1 MEKEKTKTRSRITK
15 ADRLRAIKEN
25 GKVKLDEDRIIKDI
39 EENALYI
46 NKTQLNEKI
55 INDFYKFYKRK
66 IKRAD
71 FYSLIFCGIILV
83 IIGINF
89 LLQGEDY
96 FFGIICNI
104 IINACI
110 IGLGIYLCVYSLK
123 YQKFDKKESKKIYND
138 DISTYINQYYF
149 SNENVV
155 IINKEG
161 KTEKKYNGL
170 DSIYEAKNFYY
181 ILLTKNS
188 GFAMS
193 KDSFVKGTESDFHNF
208 IKEKMGKNYKKRCH
222 KKNK

>member
-39 EENALYI
+39 EENAMYV

-55 INDFYKFYKRK
+55 INDFYKFYKRR

-71 FYSLIFCGIILV
+71 FYSLIFCGIILI
-83 IIGINF
+83 IIGVNF
-89 LLQGEDY
+89 ILQGSDY

-104 IINACI
+104 IINVSAIC
-110 IGLGIYLCVYSLK
+110 LGIYLCVYSFK

-138 DISTYINQYYF
+138 DISTYINEYYF
-149 SNENVV
+149 NNENVI

-161 KTEKKYNGL
+161 KTEKKYNQL
-170 DSIYEAKNFYY
+170 DSVYEAKNFYY

-193 KDSFVKGTESDFHNF
+193 KDSFVKGKEADFHEF
-208 IKEKMGKNYKKRCH
+208 IKQKMGKNYKKSCH
-222 KKNK
+222 RKK